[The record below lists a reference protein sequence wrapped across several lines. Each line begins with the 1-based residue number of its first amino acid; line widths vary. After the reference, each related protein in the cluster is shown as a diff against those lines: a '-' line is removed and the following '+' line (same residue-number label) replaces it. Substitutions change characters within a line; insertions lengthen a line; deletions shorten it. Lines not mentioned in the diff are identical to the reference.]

1 MTHVPQE
8 AHVTLHTVF
17 AHLDTHCVLEEAH
30 LGAQVDT
37 EQVVTQYQL
46 TPPTLPDHQL
56 ARHALRQAV
65 QVTQL
70 GVLPGGIEEDTGQV
84 VRQLDKEEVTVTRG
98 QQICG
103 TVGLL
108 RFGRGYRGHETR
120 ERRLDI
126 VRVIIVITVKSIN
139 PLPERGFNVII
150 IEI

>member
-1 MTHVPQE
+1 MPQE
-8 AHVTLHTVF
+8 AHVTLHTVL
-17 AHLDTHCVLEEAH
+17 AHLDTHRVLEEAN
-30 LGAQVDT
+30 LGAEVDT
-37 EQVVTQYQL
+37 EQVVTQHQL
-46 TPPTLPDHQL
+46 APPTLSDDQL
-56 ARHALRQAV
+56 TRHALRQAV

-70 GVLPGGIEEDTGQV
+70 GVPPGGLGEDTGQV
-84 VRQLDKEEVTVTRG
+84 VRQLDKEQVTVTRG

-108 RFGRGYRGHETR
+108 RCGLGYRGHETR